1 MDESLEFLLFFAII
15 TTIALCFVMIPTILA
30 LRSSKKS
37 KLQQSA
43 KPEKLKLSVTV
54 MNMRCGVKMVGIK
67 TPKTVKEFWVAFR
80 TEDGH
85 TFELPV
91 RDAMYHGFEE
101 GQTGTLTLVNGQVYS
116 FVLKKQAV
124 PADNA

>member
-15 TTIALCFVMIPTILA
+15 STIALCFVMIPTILA

-54 MNMRCGVKMVGIK
+54 MDMRCGVKMVGIK
-67 TPKTVKEFWVAFR
+67 TPKTVREFWITFQ
-80 TEDGH
+80 TEDGRIL
-85 TFELPV
+85 ELPV
-91 RDAMYHGFEE
+91 REGMYHGFDE
-101 GQTGTLTLVNGQVYS
+101 GQTGTLILKDGQVYS
-116 FVLKKQAV
+116 FILKKQAAS
-124 PADNA
+124 ADNA